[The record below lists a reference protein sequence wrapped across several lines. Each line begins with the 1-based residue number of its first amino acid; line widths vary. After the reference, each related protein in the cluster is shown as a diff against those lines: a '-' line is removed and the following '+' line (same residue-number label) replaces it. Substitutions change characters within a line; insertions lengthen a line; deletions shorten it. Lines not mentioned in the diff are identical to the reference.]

1 MKKQLPVAVE
11 VIKPVQEREGNK
23 IKSSIEKFTLASKTT
38 QKDFGEFPLNKY
50 ETGLQAA
57 YTNVLEIK
65 NKFLE
70 MDKEMATL
78 SGYAKVFEF
87 PELIEE
93 AASKMKELHADLNSM
108 LQLWHMIGMVD
119 IEMAE
124 WSKTLWNDINVEE
137 MEDGTK
143 GFYKQLRALDKVTK
157 TSNAYV
163 ELEKKV
169 KGFLTALPLVTDLRH
184 QSMRPR
190 HWDMLRE
197 LTGQRSDK

>member
-1 MKKQLPVAVE
+1 
-11 VIKPVQEREGNK
+11 
-23 IKSSIEKFTLASKTT
+23 
-38 QKDFGEFPLNKY
+38 
-50 ETGLQAA
+50 
-57 YTNVLEIK
+57 
-65 NKFLE
+65 
-70 MDKEMATL
+70 
-78 SGYAKVFEF
+78 
-87 PELIEE
+87 
-93 AASKMKELHADLNSM
+93 MKELHADLNSM

-197 LTGQRSDK
+197 LTGQSSDN